1 MLILKTNRV
10 KGSISQI
17 LKRRKSTLDIFSIK
31 VIFFKRYNLI
41 TEAICT
47 YNFHNALT
55 RNTLLVCTHLCS
67 YETFF
72 LSKKLNISILTCI
85 VNIRK
90 YLNEDNQKLTDV
102 YYPYICAIFSFQKLT
117 IIFRKKSPHFYIY
130 FASIVTV
137 KGARAIFLSTEYL

>member
-90 YLNEDNQKLTDV
+90 YSNEDNQKLTHV
-102 YYPYICAIFSFQKLT
+102 YYTYICAIFSFQKLT
-117 IIFRKKSPHFYIY
+117 IIFRKNPHIFI
-130 FASIVTV
+130 SILLLLSLS
-137 KGARAIFLSTEYL
+137 KGLALFF